1 MNLRE
6 FRECIEFN
14 IENGIRH
21 AVLGLG
27 APGVGKSQIIK
38 QIGDKYGYKV
48 IDLRL
53 AQMSE
58 VEIGGLIYP
67 NEDRTKTRWLS
78 PEVLP
83 DEERDGPKTI
93 LLLDEITSCPKR
105 VQVAAYQLILDRR
118 VGQYKLPEGTFVIGL
133 GNREDDDGVYIR
145 LAGPLAD
152 RFEILYIDVDFKVWK
167 NDYAIPYGI
176 HSYVL
181 NYLNF
186 KPTALHT
193 QSANE
198 DSMIFATPRSW
209 ERVSDILKK
218 NSDLTNPV
226 VINKIA
232 GNIGEAEA
240 AQFAAFIGDES
251 SLVTVDD
258 YLAKKVAAYAG
269 PIRLHVVNF
278 TDIQLAIYD
287 TCPHEELTVIMRR
300 YMMRIAEHF
309 ANKDQDLAIITGES
323 IGQVASQTMQ
333 SLITTNAVV
342 SLPVYRPLVGF
353 DKSEIVEIAKK
364 IDTYETSILPY
375 EDCCTIFVARHPVT
389 KPVLEIIE
397 RSEAKLKGQIEELVE
412 TAIRTTETFTC
423 K

>member
-6 FRECIEFN
+6 FRECVEFN
-14 IENGIRH
+14 IEHGIRH

-83 DEERDGPKTI
+83 DEERDGEKTI

-118 VGQYKLPEGTFVIGL
+118 VGQYTLPEGTFVIGL

-167 NDYAIPYGI
+167 NDYAIPFGI

-193 QSANE
+193 QKDDP
-198 DSMIFATPRSW
+198 DSMVFATPRSW

-226 VINKIA
+226 VVHKIA
-232 GNIGEAEA
+232 GNIGEAET
-240 AQFAAFIGDES
+240 AQFVAFIGDTSET
-251 SLVTVDD
+251 VTVDD
-258 YLAKKVAAYAG
+258 YLQGKVPAPEDQDRVAVLTNALVDRVSYL
-269 PIRLHVVNF
+269 RNV
-278 TDIQLAIYD
+278 TDAENLS
-287 TCPHEELTVIMRR
+287 EEQYKEVQAVIDGIFRFG
-300 YMMRIAEHF
+300 IAE
-309 ANKDQDLAIITGES
+309 NTIVGLRDLLE
-323 IGQVASQTMQ
+323 V
-333 SLITTNAVV
+333 NRKVV
-342 SLPVYRPLVGF
+342 KQIFF
-353 DKSEIVEIAKK
+353 DMDNPE
-364 IDTYETSILPY
+364 
-375 EDCCTIFVARHPVT
+375 
-389 KPVLEIIE
+389 IE
-397 RSEAKLKGQIEELVE
+397 RFINDNMYMLGYD
-412 TAIRTTETFTC
+412 R
-423 K
+423 